1 MRILDLC
8 LAVVSFLTFCLQ
20 QPIGHARMS
29 ALMCANAN
37 SSHRSLSFFF
47 FRTDYVDSPD
57 CLPILLSKSVFY
69 CLVFSVFHFL
79 VVGSVR

>member
-8 LAVVSFLTFCLQ
+8 LALVSFLPFCLQ
-20 QPIGHARMS
+20 QPIDMS

-47 FRTDYVDSPD
+47 FSTDYVDSPD
-57 CLPILLSKSVFY
+57 CLPILLSISVFY